1 MNTRLLAA
9 RSLLTVAFAALAA
22 ACGGS
27 SNDNS
32 TTTPPVTPGYFITIS
47 NMSFSPLDLH
57 VPPGGTVT
65 VINKDTLVHSV
76 TSQSAANAFT
86 PGGVSGVSF
95 DTGEFVGQKTFTIPA
110 TAAEKTVI
118 PYYCTSH
125 KQLMV
130 PPNGTITVDTSAGQT
145 TPPSGGGGGGG
156 Y

>member
-1 MNTRLLAA
+1 MHTRLFA
-9 RSLLTVAFAALAA
+9 RSLLAVAFAALVA

-32 TTTPPVTPGYFITIS
+32 PTPTPVTTGYFITIS

-65 VINKDTLVHSV
+65 VINKDTMVHSV
-76 TSQSAANAFT
+76 TSESVANAFT